1 MEDRA
6 MTYSKRDFSKDL
18 EAQLNLGYDPERIG
32 RWAYRM
38 SLEHC
43 READTELEDIMYEL
57 AVMEEGPEFERP
69 ESELRELVKLLKGPP
84 EKPPQTER
92 QYQLWKNMIDTID
105 SYVNN
110 KNQDFLY
117 TLDQLEGEFDASEIK
132 DNNIVRQWYDF
143 WTPLEI
149 LEAKEGNEVN
159 KNKALQYL
167 SPMKD
172 FLLKYL
178 GKPHQTERQYQLW
191 KNMVDAIDRYINNVN
206 NETQDFHDVVSKLE
220 AALDPSE
227 FKDIDLI
234 SKWYDFWAPLE
245 SRRAAEG
252 NEVNKAQAVKELLKM
267 KEFLLGYLDTDRYA
281 GK

>member
-1 MEDRA
+1 MEDRT

-32 RWAYRM
+32 RWAYSM
-38 SLEHC
+38 WFGHC
-43 READTELEDIMYEL
+43 READAELKEIMYEL

-92 QYQLWKNMIDTID
+92 QYQLWKNM
-105 SYVNN
+105 
-110 KNQDFLY
+110 
-117 TLDQLEGEFDASEIK
+117 
-132 DNNIVRQWYDF
+132 
-143 WTPLEI
+143 
-149 LEAKEGNEVN
+149 
-159 KNKALQYL
+159 
-167 SPMKD
+167 
-172 FLLKYL
+172 
-178 GKPHQTERQYQLW
+178 
-191 KNMVDAIDRYINNVN
+191 VDAIDRYVN

-252 NEVNKAQAVKELLKM
+252 NEVNKAQAVKELLEM
-267 KEFLLGYLDTDRYA
+267 KEFLLGYLDTDRYDGA
-281 GK
+281 HIVPTRPI